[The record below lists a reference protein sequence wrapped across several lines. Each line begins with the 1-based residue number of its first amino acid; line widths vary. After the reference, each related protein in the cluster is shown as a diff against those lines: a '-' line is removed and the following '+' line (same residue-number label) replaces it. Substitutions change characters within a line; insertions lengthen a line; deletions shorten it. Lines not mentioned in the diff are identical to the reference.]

1 MFLLRFVVF
10 EIDFCVLDVL
20 NTVPGCKDAK
30 KIFILII
37 YNFLIIRLNI
47 WICDIYNYKS
57 DIL

>member
-37 YNFLIIRLNI
+37 RKIF
-47 WICDIYNYKS
+47 
-57 DIL
+57 IL

>member
-20 NTVPGCKDAK
+20 NTVPGCKDTK

-47 WICDIYNYKS
+47 
-57 DIL
+57 

>member
-1 MFLLRFVVF
+1 MFLLRFVVVF

-37 YNFLIIRLNI
+37 YNFLIACLNI
-47 WICDIYNYKS
+47 
-57 DIL
+57 